1 MNPNKSSKHVR
12 DWFASVT
19 KNDPPLLEVKS
30 DGVTPIIAAGPQPRL
45 CCSQP
50 LVNAVAALA
59 ATIIADWKGPRVIE
73 GVSYFVYR
81 RDCNGDPDPLYV
93 GIANSANKQGAKLSS
108 LWRKRAAR
116 FCDDYESNGH
126 VDCLSRSLLEGYKG
140 YANWATK
147 LFGPVVAGGGL
158 VAPRLLQPVLVH
170 FELWDPNAHRILPEV
185 PDAPL
190 YVEEMN
196 RLWTLKSAGYGPRL
210 LNRDGN

>member
-1 MNPNKSSKHVR
+1 MNQNKASRHLR
-12 DWFASVT
+12 DWFASLT
-19 KNDPPLLEVKS
+19 QNDPPLLELEP
-30 DGVTPIIAAGPQPRL
+30 DGVTPIIVAGPQLRL

-50 LVNAVAALA
+50 LVNTVAALA

-93 GIANSANKQGAKLSS
+93 GIANSSNKQGSKLSS
-108 LWRKRAAR
+108 LWRIRAAR
-116 FCDDYESNGH
+116 FSDGYESNGH

-140 YANWATK
+140 YANWTTK
-147 LFGPVVAGGGL
+147 LFGPGVAGGGL
-158 VAPRLLQPVLVH
+158 VAPRLLQPVFVH
-170 FELWDPNAHRILPEV
+170 FELWNPSAHRILPEV
-185 PDAPL
+185 PNAPL
-190 YVEEMN
+190 YVEEML